1 MPGPTQQRAL
11 SAFDPERLGASL
23 KCRRL
28 SRKLTLRELSEQ
40 TGFSISSL
48 SELEQGEKL
57 TFQKVTGVCAAL
69 GVRLSTVVL
78 EVERANPALPS
89 PRSSSTTR
97 SV

>member
-1 MPGPTQQRAL
+1 MTNEPSPRPAGAFNTTQ
-11 SAFDPERLGASL
+11 LGASL
-23 KCRRL
+23 KVRRR

-57 TFQKVTGVCAAL
+57 TFQKVASVCKAL

-78 EVERANPALPS
+78 EVERAEGLS
-89 PRSSSTTR
+89 PTRGRRSE
-97 SV
+97 